1 MELFWILI
9 TLVPM
14 TFGRTLGQTVEWD
27 FKELENDPSM
37 DSLVEYFYRNNN
49 NSANFNLTQLQD
61 TIHEKLASLNLSD
74 SKFDKA
80 FNFDSAFD
88 FNNVAF
94 TPLGQLTAWV
104 GDIVYPFII
113 YGIIFGGAFIILQFI
128 IQVSSK
134 KKHLQSFETMFLNIW
149 QPTNHN

>member
-9 TLVPM
+9 ALVSL
-14 TFGRTLGQTVEWD
+14 TFGRTLGQNVEWD

-74 SKFDKA
+74 SKFDKT

-88 FNNVAF
+88 FNNVAI

-104 GDIVYPFII
+104 GDVVYPFII
-113 YGIIFGGAFIILQFI
+113 YGIIFGGAFIILQLI
-128 IQVSSK
+128 IQVSIKSQHQK
-134 KKHLQSFETMFLNIW
+134 LSTTMFLNIW
-149 QPTNHN
+149 

>member
-1 MELFWILI
+1 MDLFWILI
-9 TLVPM
+9 ALVSLAS
-14 TFGRTLGQTVEWD
+14 GRTLGQNVQWD
-27 FKELENDPSM
+27 FKELQNDPSM

-49 NSANFNLTQLQD
+49 NSADFNLTQLQD

-88 FNNVAF
+88 FSKVAI

-104 GDIVYPFII
+104 GNLVYPFII
-113 YGIIFGGAFIILQFI
+113 YGIIFGGAFIILQLI
-128 IQVSSK
+128 IQVSMN
-134 KKHLQSFETMFLNIW
+134 HLTTLDSTLSCFIF
-149 QPTNHN
+149 

>member
-1 MELFWILI
+1 MELFWILFA
-9 TLVPM
+9 LVSLAS
-14 TFGRTLGQTVEWD
+14 GRTLGQNTEWD

-49 NSANFNLTQLQD
+49 NSADFNLTQLQD
-61 TIHEKLASLNLSD
+61 IIHEKMASLNLSD

-88 FNNVAF
+88 FNNVAI

-104 GDIVYPFII
+104 GDLVYPFII
-113 YGIIFGGAFIILQFI
+113 YGIVFGGALIILQLI
-128 IQVSSK
+128 IQVIIIS
-134 KKHLQSFETMFLNIW
+134 
-149 QPTNHN
+149 NHPY